1 MLSKRSETI
10 TRSKNREPVPDLAA
24 LGPSLQLTSS
34 QDVNAK
40 HSMNPW
46 HYPYLPIQCSFGFFL
61 ISKNHQIESSTKVS
75 LGCFEFPHSHICP
88 TWGWS
93 VGTRE
98 EIDGLVLLSDTAS
111 VALRAAHSCPTTHLL
126 TGALGFTELTHL
138 QTVLEIRQ
146 ESLISGFS
154 LSILFKYKW
163 KWLSVS
169 LVYPGSMGE
178 TTTTEFCGVQSSAGE
193 NLDVIRLRLV
203 AQALEGSASPKGFL
217 PKMFLICYSNP
228 LISQEICLRG
238 ITLSTRNGFVILM
251 FAHNGPGK
259 HFLSLSGHFWI
270 IWRWFQS

>member
-10 TRSKNREPVPDLAA
+10 SRRKNRGPVPDLAA
-24 LGPSLQLTSS
+24 LGPSLQLISR

-46 HYPYLPIQCSFGFFL
+46 HYPHLPIQCSFGFLL

-75 LGCFEFPHSHICP
+75 LGCSEFPHSHTCP
-88 TWGWS
+88 TWGWP

-98 EIDGLVLLSDTAS
+98 ERHGLVLPSDTES
-111 VALRAAHSCPTTHLL
+111 MALGAAHSCPTTHLL
-126 TGALGFTELTHL
+126 TGTLGFTELTHL

-163 KWLSVS
+163 KWLSVT

-178 TTTTEFCGVQSSAGE
+178 TTITEFCRVQSSAGE
-193 NLDVIRLRLV
+193 NVDVICLHLV
-203 AQALEGSASPKGFL
+203 GQALEGSSSPKRFL
-217 PKMFLICYSNP
+217 PKVFLICYSNP

-251 FAHNGPGK
+251 LAHNGPGK
-259 HFLSLSGHFWI
+259 HFLSLCKHF
-270 IWRWFQS
+270 